1 MVSRTTAVQEAESLE
16 SRIRREYMEGQSV
29 WNLQNKY
36 ALQFTRTQVRQLL
49 EGMIRPRGVKNSDP
63 SEEEVARLRDEIK
76 AQWTPEQASR
86 RWVGRYLSRPE
97 SLGEG
102 LSREL
107 RRMGGQG

>member
-1 MVSRTTAVQEAESLE
+1 MVSHTIAVQEEESLE
-16 SRIRREYMEGQSV
+16 SRIRREYQEGQSI
-29 WNLQNKY
+29 WTLQNRY
-36 ALQFTRTQVRQLL
+36 ALQFTRTQIRQLL
-49 EGMIRPRGVKNSDP
+49 EGIIRQRGVKKSDP

-76 AQWTPEQASR
+76 AKWTPEQASR

-107 RRMGGQG
+107 RRIGGNC

>member
-1 MVSRTTAVQEAESLE
+1 MVSQTEESLE
-16 SRIRREYMEGQSV
+16 CQVRREYMEGMSV

-36 ALQFTRTQVRQLL
+36 ALQLSRSQIRRMLDGV
-49 EGMIRPRGVKNSDP
+49 IRPRGVKKCEP
-63 SEEEVARLRDEIK
+63 TEEEVARLRDEIK
-76 AQWTPEQASR
+76 ARWTPEQASR

-107 RRMGGQG
+107 RRMGGNC